1 MTQRLFRMFL
11 AVALCTG
18 VIGISVVSSAA
29 YAASPMAMVRAAHF
43 SPDTPGVD
51 VYLKEF
57 SGGNTNLFVPNATYA
72 GVSPYIQVKPGIYLV
87 TMRPHGAAPSTPA
100 LLSWTLNAKAG
111 LVYTIAGVG
120 TGAARHGIVLHD
132 ELTQPPAGTGKV
144 RVIQAASRAPKADV
158 SAVNGP
164 SLATNV
170 SFTATTPY
178 TQVPAGD
185 WSLQARSVPN
195 PALTTSGTVS
205 IASGSV
211 TSVLLLDGKQGGLAI
226 RTVLDG
232 ASAPAPPNGAV
243 PAGGGGMASV
253 ISGHGSGAPGWSLPI
268 TLIALTGLA
277 VLAAVSRRRARQ
289 S

>member
-1 MTQRLFRMFL
+1 MFL
-11 AVALCTG
+11 ALVLCTG
-18 VIGISVVSSAA
+18 VISCAVISTAA

-51 VYLKEF
+51 VYLKKF
-57 SGGNTNLFVPNATYA
+57 SGGDTNLFVPNATYA
-72 GVSPYIQVKPGIYLV
+72 GVSPYIQVKAGIYLV

-100 LLSWTLNAKAG
+100 LLSWTLNAQAG

-170 SFTATTPY
+170 SFTATTAY

-185 WSLQARSVPN
+185 WSLQAHSVHN
-195 PALTTSGTVS
+195 PSLTTSQTVS
-205 IASGSV
+205 IPSGSV

-232 ASAPAPPNGAV
+232 ASAPVPPSGGV

-253 ISGHGSGAPGWSLPI
+253 ISGHGRGGTGWKLPI
-268 TLIALTGLA
+268 MLISVSGLA
-277 VLAAVSRRRARQ
+277 VLAAVSRRRAR
-289 S
+289 SS